1 MTKTFL
7 MTTKTGTV
15 QKDFTFEELY
25 TQFFKMIQKETW
37 SMVKVY
43 GNIIKR
49 EEIEQQFTIEL
60 WNSYEKYD
68 ISHGTCISTYIYNRF
83 QKAKRDLLY
92 PLIGSSKSKWEKKNT
107 TSLSVKHNED
117 DRDDQSNKMFTNDKT
132 YNQIANAENLLVSQ
146 DLIEAIISVYNK
158 EEDLDLILILI
169 DKKTY
174 SVANY
179 AEKWGIS
186 RVAANNRLRKIK
198 KELVDVLEDFKN

>member
-43 GNIIKR
+43 GNIMKR

-68 ISHGTCISTYIYNRF
+68 ISHGTCISTYIYNR
-83 QKAKRDLLY
+83 
-92 PLIGSSKSKWEKKNT
+92 
-107 TSLSVKHNED
+107 
-117 DRDDQSNKMFTNDKT
+117 
-132 YNQIANAENLLVSQ
+132 
-146 DLIEAIISVYNK
+146 
-158 EEDLDLILILI
+158 
-169 DKKTY
+169 
-174 SVANY
+174 
-179 AEKWGIS
+179 
-186 RVAANNRLRKIK
+186 
-198 KELVDVLEDFKN
+198 